1 MTLTHGT
8 NRKLGEGVWATT
20 LPIKAT
26 CPTTCLH
33 HPSNAG
39 TCYAWQGH
47 MRFTQDRWE
56 REGKGTDPTTQEP
69 ALMRQIPIGALTRLH
84 VAGDFVGRRHLAACE
99 RTAKRRGLRAWAYT
113 HAWRTLRPSNTSQ
126 LSLLASCDTHD
137 EMVTA
142 HYQGFPVAR
151 IVSHHQTDKAYALH
165 SPDGKESGFTGI
177 PCPAETKGVTCETCK
192 LCLRGEWLHE
202 SKRVILFTP
211 HGSRKG
217 KLKELIQIEKG
228 N

>member
-1 MTLTHGT
+1 MTITHGT
-8 NRKLGEGVWATT
+8 NRKLGKGVWATT

-26 CPTTCLH
+26 CPTTCFH

-69 ALMRQIPIGALTRLH
+69 ALIDQVPPGAMLRLH
-84 VAGDFVGRRHLAACE
+84 VAGDFVGQRHLSACV
-99 RTAKRRGLRAWAYT
+99 KRIKLKALQAWAYT
-113 HAWRTLRPSNTSQ
+113 HNWRKLRPLKG
-126 LSLLASCDTHD
+126 LSLLASCETHA
-137 EMVTA
+137 EMVQA
-142 HYQGFPVAR
+142 HKKGYPIAR
-151 IVSHHQTDKAYALH
+151 VVSHHRTDKAHTLH
-165 SPDGKESGFTGI
+165 SPDGKETDFIGI

-211 HGSRKG
+211 HGSRRA